1 MLAVQGDTAM
11 MSTDEP
17 AGFPVFSPSACASKI
32 RIVLGLEH
40 MPTGGLN
47 VICCL

>member
-1 MLAVQGDTAM
+1 MPAVQGDATVM
-11 MSTDEP
+11 GMNELE
-17 AGFPVFSPSACASKI
+17 GVPVFSPSACISKI
-32 RIVLGLEH
+32 RIALGLEH